1 MMWAAYWL
9 GVAGVVGLVVC
20 SVLAARMRR
29 QLRALGRE
37 ASLLAERVAQ
47 LRRVAEDVGSRRSKV
62 D

>member
-20 SVLAARMRR
+20 SVLAARVRR
-29 QLRALGRE
+29 QLQALGRE
-37 ASLLAERVAQ
+37 ASLLAGRVAQ
-47 LRRVAEDVGSRRSKV
+47 LRSVADDVGSRRSKV